1 MDNNKKGVEAL
12 YEIID
17 TMNAELISNPFVNE
31 VTVGT
36 LTEIDLAKQ
45 TIFPL
50 SHITLNSVTHNEN
63 TLGFDLTIFNLDI
76 VNISKEEEIGVY
88 GNDNLFYILT
98 NQLYVI
104 NRLLSRLRQSTIH
117 NDGWELEGNPTSE
130 VINKEMENMLA
141 GYETNF
147 TIYVPNDINKC

>member
-1 MDNNKKGVEAL
+1 MENNKKGVEAL
-12 YEIID
+12 YELID
-17 TMNAELISNPFVNE
+17 AMNYELTSNPFVNQ

-50 SHITLNSVTHNEN
+50 SHITLNSVTHNDN

-76 VNISKEEEIGVY
+76 VNISKEDEIGVY

-104 NRLLSRLRQSTIH
+104 NRLLSRLKQSTIH
-117 NDGWELEGNPTSE
+117 KDGWELEGTPTSE
-130 VINKEMENMLA
+130 VVNKEMENMLA

-147 TIYVPNDINKC
+147 TVLVPNDINKC